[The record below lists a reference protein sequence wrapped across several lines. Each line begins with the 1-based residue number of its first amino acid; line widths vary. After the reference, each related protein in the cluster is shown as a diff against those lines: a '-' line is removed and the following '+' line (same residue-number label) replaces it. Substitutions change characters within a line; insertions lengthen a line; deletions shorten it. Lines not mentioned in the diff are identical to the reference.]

1 MDLIAIAAIVLGVL
15 ILGVVATMWTVG
27 GATRSPKPE
36 PARPPAQDADAPPTF
51 NVVSLGLQGSGKTV
65 LLSSMFHGLNYRSP
79 SRPYHLETR
88 AEDAVVLARIRAQI
102 IDPEKPW
109 PASTPLPDKHEYPFD
124 FVAYDAAERRRTILR
139 MSYLEYAGEI
149 FEGSSAESRAQ
160 LKEVEAHVREAHA
173 LLGLID
179 GYRLRQLLLSDPA
192 ADGYFQAVLLPML
205 GFMQRATCPIQL
217 VVTKW
222 DDLRDLG
229 DGRPVDDGLRFKEV
243 MSALMD
249 IPQVKALVSFAG
261 SRRLRVIPV
270 SAVGIHFADLDD
282 GREPPKKRSNATLAP
297 INVDVP
303 LCAVVP
309 DLLRQVESSLDEPL
323 QRRVRRYVRGRLWQ
337 DARSLVLSLLQSP
350 AGAVLRGV
358 TEAVV
363 FLEWMLRR
371 TPGTRRVPRAPGG
384 DLELQRLRAE
394 LIRHM
399 EGKVD
404 HLGFTHPD
412 SVS

>member
-1 MDLIAIAAIVLGVL
+1 MDYIALGAIAVGILTLAVVGVL
-15 ILGVVATMWTVG
+15 WRGRDSAASGTIKGPG
-27 GATRSPKPE
+27 PE
-36 PARPPAQDADAPPTF
+36 TPAIDEPPTF
-51 NVVSLGLQGSGKTV
+51 RVVALGLEGSGKTV

-88 AEDAVVLARIRAQI
+88 AEDAVVLARVRAQI
-102 IDPEKPW
+102 IDPKKPW
-109 PASTPLPDKHEYPFD
+109 PASTTLSDKREYPFD
-124 FVAYDAAERRRTILR
+124 FVGYDADERRRTILR

-160 LKEVEAHVREAHA
+160 LKEVEAHVQEAHA
-173 LLGLID
+173 LIGLID

-192 ADGYFQAVLLPML
+192 ADGYFQAVILPML

-249 IPQVKALVSFAG
+249 IPQVKALVSHAE
-261 SRRLRVIPV
+261 SRRLRVIPI

-282 GREPPKKRSNATLAP
+282 GREPPKKRSNASLAP

-323 QRRVRRYVRGRLWQ
+323 QRRVRRYVDGRLWQ
-337 DARSLVLSLLQSP
+337 DARSLVLSLLQSR
-350 AGAVLRGV
+350 AGAVLRGFS
-358 TEAVV
+358 EGVV
-363 FLEWMLRR
+363 FLEWMVRR
-371 TPGTRRVPRAPGG
+371 TPETRRVPRAPGG

-404 HLGFTHPD
+404 HLGFTYPD
-412 SVS
+412 SVC